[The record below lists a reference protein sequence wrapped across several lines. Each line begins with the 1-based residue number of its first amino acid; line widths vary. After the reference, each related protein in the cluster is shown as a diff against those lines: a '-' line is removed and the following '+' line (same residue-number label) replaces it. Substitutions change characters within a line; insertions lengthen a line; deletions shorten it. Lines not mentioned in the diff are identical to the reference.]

1 MCIRT
6 HAYIN
11 VHTHVYERAI
21 FQTLDI
27 RQYST
32 VTPERQKQVRP
43 LIVTAYRLESVSR
56 LQCKEGKPRQSLADP
71 LGRGDGAES
80 LERPRQL
87 KLMEEGPERREPHRE
102 NLEICSVSH
111 EPSVETI

>member
-1 MCIRT
+1 M
-6 HAYIN
+6 
-11 VHTHVYERAI
+11 
-21 FQTLDI
+21 
-27 RQYST
+27 
-32 VTPERQKQVRP
+32 RP